1 MHDNQKS
8 LLRAAERISSH
19 LHQLKAAPLPVEL
32 LADGRMLGETIRVLS
47 AADTIGR
54 QRYAATLF
62 PQSEAQ
68 TGQCTSR
75 STIYAAS
82 IAAGLMVHQFSRW
95 LRALPLDYDSTLDLL
110 AAHFTV
116 SLTNGFLV

>member
-1 MHDNQKS
+1 
-8 LLRAAERISSH
+8 
-19 LHQLKAAPLPVEL
+19 
-32 LADGRMLGETIRVLS
+32 MLGEAIRVLS
-47 AADTIGR
+47 AADAMGR
-54 QRYAATLF
+54 QHYATTLF

-82 IAAGLMVHQFSRW
+82 IAAGLMLHQFSRW

-110 AAHFTV
+110 AGDLNVA
-116 SLTNGFLV
+116 LLDPPAG